1 MPVPD
6 RAARYAPAE
15 EAGRGRRRPRYP
27 AYKRALDAAAAASL
41 LLLASPVM
49 LGAAVL
55 IRATMGRP
63 VLFRQRRPGR
73 EGRPFVL
80 LKFRTMAEARDA
92 QGQLP
97 AESER
102 LTPVG
107 RLLRRLSIDELP
119 QLWNVLRGEMSLVG
133 PRPLLMEYLPCY
145 TERERLRH
153 AVRPGIT
160 GLAQVSGRNL
170 LSWEARL
177 ELDARYAESH
187 SLALDL
193 RIVGRTLWRVLRCQ
207 DVAVGA
213 VPDLHVERRDRAL
226 R

>member
-6 RAARYAPAE
+6 RAARYALAE
-15 EAGRGRRRPRYP
+15 TAGRGRRRPRYP
-27 AYKRALDAAAAASL
+27 ALKRALDVAAAASL

-49 LGAAVL
+49 LGAGVL
-55 IRATMGRP
+55 IWAATGRP

-80 LKFRTMAEARDA
+80 LKFRTMAEVRDA
-92 QGQLP
+92 QGQLL
-97 AESER
+97 AESAR

-107 RLLRRLSIDELP
+107 KLLRRLSIDELP

-177 ELDARYAESH
+177 ELDARYAESQ

-193 RIVGRTLWRVLRCQ
+193 RITGRTLWRVLRGQ